1 MNRNT
6 SRHVFIAI
14 ALFATLALVPPVIKL
29 IAPSMWELTAHIFF
43 KIFLNVAFG
52 LCLWIML
59 QAGELSLG
67 QSGFIAIGAYVTGI
81 LVAKYGVIGS
91 VWFAYL
97 LGAVASAIV
106 AALLGFLIVHLR
118 RIFFLLVTW
127 SFAEMLH
134 PVFVSFDH
142 PFGGTMGIINI
153 PAPEGVKQFA
163 ESWTGYYYIALIYA
177 FLVLWIIWRIDS
189 SKFGLI
195 NRSIGENDTLA
206 RFCGLHV
213 RKYKVTVFALGCF
226 LTGIGGGFMASYL
239 SAISPESFT
248 FFTSLD
254 IIMFNLIGG
263 MNAMAGPIVGAIILS
278 GLNEYLFGVGY
289 WRMVVYGLIIIFFIT
304 LLPGGIISLPRV
316 IREKL
321 GKNK

>member
-1 MNRNT
+1 MNKNN
-6 SRHVFIAI
+6 SRYVII
-14 ALFATLALVPPVIKL
+14 TLALFAVLALIPPVIKL
-29 IAPSMWELTAHIFF
+29 VAPTMWELAAHILF

-67 QSGFIAIGAYVTGI
+67 QSGFIAIGAYTTGI
-81 LVAKYGVIGS
+81 LVAKYGIIDT
-91 VWFAYL
+91 VWLAYL
-97 LGAVASAIV
+97 LGAVSSAII

-134 PVFVSFDH
+134 PVLVSFDH
-142 PFGGTMGIINI
+142 PFGGAMGIINI
-153 PAPEGVKQFA
+153 PAPEGVGLFP

-177 FLVLWIIWRIDS
+177 FLVLWIIWRIAG
-189 SKFGLI
+189 SKIGLI
-195 NRSIGENDTLA
+195 NRSVGENDTLA
-206 RFCGLHV
+206 MFCGLYV
-213 RKYKVTVFALGCF
+213 RKYKIMVFALGCF

-278 GLNEYLFGVGY
+278 GLNEYLFTAGY
-289 WRMVVYGLIIIFFIT
+289 WRMVVYGLIIIVFIT
-304 LLPGGIISLPRV
+304 MLPGGIISLPRV

-321 GKNK
+321 RKGN